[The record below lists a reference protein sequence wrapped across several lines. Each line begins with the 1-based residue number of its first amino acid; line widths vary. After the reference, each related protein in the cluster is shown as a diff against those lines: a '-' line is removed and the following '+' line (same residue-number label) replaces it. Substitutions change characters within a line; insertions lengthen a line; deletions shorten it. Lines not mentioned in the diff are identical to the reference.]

1 MSARRR
7 HGTDEE
13 DLSEGEEGKAELGQ
27 FLKIFKFFFHNFFL
41 FGFSG
46 CMIDRACIVRDK
58 KEASIFVKI

>member
-27 FLKIFKFFFHNFFL
+27 FFENLQ
-41 FGFSG
+41 
-46 CMIDRACIVRDK
+46 
-58 KEASIFVKI
+58 

>member
-27 FLKIFKFFFHNFFL
+27 FLKVRIFQIFTADFY
-41 FGFSG
+41 
-46 CMIDRACIVRDK
+46 RWYV
-58 KEASIFVKI
+58 SIQ

>member
-27 FLKIFKFFFHNFFL
+27 FLK
-41 FGFSG
+41 
-46 CMIDRACIVRDK
+46 AQ
-58 KEASIFVKI
+58 